1 MLTIKNRTVAA
12 FGAILATTM
21 SVVGVSPARAES
33 VESVEVHHGDLDLHS
48 AQGRASLHRRIRA
61 AAYTVCG
68 SDSPQFHMAVV
79 ACRGNAIADA
89 EARLPAKVTAN
100 RLASR

>member
-33 VESVEVHHGDLDLHS
+33 VEVRHGDLDLHS
-48 AQGRASLHRRIRA
+48 AEGRASLHRRIRA

-68 SDSPQFHMAVV
+68 SDSAQYHRAIV
-79 ACRGNAIADA
+79 ACRADAIAQA
-89 EARLPAKVTAN
+89 EARLPVSVTAN
-100 RLASR
+100 RLAAR